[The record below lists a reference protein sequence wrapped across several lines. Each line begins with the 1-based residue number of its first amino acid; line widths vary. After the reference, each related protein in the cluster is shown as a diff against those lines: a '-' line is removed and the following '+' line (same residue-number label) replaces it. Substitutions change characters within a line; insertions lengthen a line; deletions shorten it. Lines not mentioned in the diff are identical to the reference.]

1 MGLLKSLFQGA
12 LQTDTFID
20 EWIEKLSA
28 RKEDHCEYLRTTRF
42 ERLVGYMRSRRAQLL
57 STSKPF
63 PEESNLYRVSVRGR
77 SFDVRVSRSYDREGV
92 LLTCMTT
99 GSLEARSI
107 HPRSSCDHE

>member
-28 RKEDHCEYLRTTRF
+28 RKEDHCEYLMTTRF
-42 ERLVGYMRSRRAQLL
+42 ERLVGYMNSRRAQLL

-92 LLTCMTT
+92 LLTCMGT
-99 GSLEARSI
+99 GSPEARSI
-107 HPRSSCDHE
+107 QPRSSCDHE